1 MSTRLNVS
9 FTASY
14 TFLWPLR
21 RQVFKLAGTMISE
34 YCVPSEFMLTV
45 HLFYLPFSSV
55 GGVRMA
61 FHNARHKNLPYPQV
75 GILTSSVNF

>member
-9 FTASY
+9 FNSASY

-55 GGVRMA
+55 GGLEWHFIMQGTKI
-61 FHNARHKNLPYPQV
+61 FH
-75 GILTSSVNF
+75 ILKLVYSHHL